1 MRLLPRPQVFAVT
14 ILLLVAPAFAAAKS
28 GEKNRPGKVDHA
40 LRDAPAAGGSTE
52 HVIIRTKPEARAA
65 IREALQAHGD
75 RVVAEHASLSAIS
88 AEIHAE
94 DIRALAGKDSIL
106 GISIDALVTSDAQP
120 SGTAN
125 EHSSSLNSRS
135 RQLYARIAKQV
146 NRNFARTSGE
156 NLRATLGLT
165 SSSPTGTGV
174 VVAVIDSGIA
184 RLSDFDGRIAAFLNC
199 TLPVCTPAAPFDD
212 YGHGTYVA
220 GLIGGSSTGVAPGAG
235 LIGLKV
241 LDATGQGRAS
251 DVIKALDWVR
261 NNKSIYGIQVVNLSL
276 GHPIFEPAE
285 TDPLVIAVQQTVK
298 SGLKV
303 TVAAGN
309 FGVNRLTQAPGYAG
323 ITSPGNAPNA
333 ITVGA
338 LRTFDTMTRKDDRVA
353 PYSSRGP
360 TWYDA
365 FLKPDLV
372 APGDALFSGLAPNST
387 LGRMFTAHGADD
399 PNGCC
404 YATLS
409 GTSMA
414 TAVASGVVATVLD
427 ANVHNSAQW
436 SPHRTDHFTVSALS
450 ASRSRPDLQLS
461 ALSTGAVKS
470 ILEFTAIPVQ
480 DDDGELYNTLTQGAG
495 EINAGGAVSVAGSI
509 DATKPV
515 SQYWLTGWNSGDSF
529 GQTTIG
535 GETYAWAQFVL
546 WDDNIVWGSGLVT
559 YHLAAMDD
567 NIVWGSD
574 DNIVW
579 GSAGA
584 DNIIWG
590 SSVDDNIVWGS
601 VAEWADN
608 IVWGSNL
615 IGMLDGDNI
624 VWGSDDNIVWG
635 SLDVDNIVWGTLDL
649 DNIVWGSD
657 DNVVWGS

>member
-1 MRLLPRPQVFAVT
+1 MRLLSRSQLFAVT
-14 ILLLVAPAFAAAKS
+14 ILLLVAPAFATAKS
-28 GEKNRPGKVDHA
+28 GENNRPDKVDHA
-40 LRDAPAAGGSTE
+40 LREALAAGSSTE

-65 IREALQAHGD
+65 IRKALQAHGD

-94 DIRALAGKDSIL
+94 DIRALAGQDTVL
-106 GISIDALVTSDAQP
+106 GISIDALVRSDAKQ
-120 SGTAN
+120 TNKRLYARMTKQV
-125 EHSSSLNSRS
+125 SRNFAKTS
-135 RQLYARIAKQV
+135 RQL
-146 NRNFARTSGE
+146 
-156 NLRATLGLT
+156 LRETLGLN
-165 SSSPTGTGV
+165 SSSPTGAGV

-184 RLSDFDGRIAAFLNC
+184 RLSDFDGRITAFLNC

-212 YGHGTYVA
+212 YGHGTFVA
-220 GLIGGSSTGVAPGAG
+220 GLIGGSDTGVAPGAG

-261 NNKSIYGIQVVNLSL
+261 NNKSIYDIQVVNLSL

-338 LRTFDTMTRKDDRVA
+338 LRTFNTMTREDDRVA

-372 APGDALFSGLAPNST
+372 APGDALLSDLAPNNT

-404 YATLS
+404 YASLS

-436 SPHRTDHFTVSALS
+436 SSQRTDHFAVSALA

-470 ILEFTAIPVQ
+470 ILEFTAIPVH
-480 DDDGELYNTLTQGAG
+480 DDDGELYDALTQGAG
-495 EINAGGAVSVAGSI
+495 GINAGGAVSVAGSI

-515 SQYWLTGWNSGDSF
+515 SQYWLTGWNSADSF

-535 GETYAWAQFVL
+535 GETYVWAQLVL

-559 YHLAAMDD
+559 YHLAAMND

-579 GSAGA
+579 GSAEA
-584 DNIIWG
+584 DNIVWG

-615 IGMLDGDNI
+615 IGMLADNI
-624 VWGSDDNIVWG
+624 IWGSADNIVWG
-635 SLDVDNIVWGTLDL
+635 SLDVDNIVWGSLDL

-657 DNVVWGS
+657 DNVVWGSSNGTGAY